1 MQGKL
6 PWPIQ
11 GFRHECE
18 LPATSQCELQKQ
30 LIMTGSFK
38 KILLTI
44 VAIACSLLLIAQQDV
59 SVVLRIN
66 HQEKLSVYR
75 DQPLVI
81 SLSISNP
88 KASGHEQ
95 WNRQAD
101 YEIAQLEQN
110 KRNGQLS
117 DEQYNSERQRLQA
130 GKKQVPAYS
139 LGSASMPSWEMVKF
153 RWIKDSKEQD
163 INIGTKLLNSEQVPA
178 ELTLDANGWYRLQWG
193 IDRTSTW
200 QLKPGKYYL
209 SVVID
214 RYNSNTVELEIKPIP
229 IPVSTLNTETMQL
242 DLARFALLC
251 KRPDTAIVHAKKAL
265 SINPKSIS
273 ALVLLGEAY
282 IQTRNYASAL
292 QYFETALTYFN
303 KQSPSAHEPPE
314 YILEMIEWL
323 KRQ

>member
-1 MQGKL
+1 
-6 PWPIQ
+6 
-11 GFRHECE
+11 
-18 LPATSQCELQKQ
+18 
-30 LIMTGSFK
+30 MTGSLK

-44 VAIACSLLLIAQQDV
+44 AAVACSLLLLAQQDV
-59 SVVLRIN
+59 SVILRLN

-88 KASGHEQ
+88 KASGYEQ

-101 YEIAQLEQN
+101 NEIAQLEQN
-110 KRNGQLS
+110 KRNGQMS

-139 LGSASMPSWEMVKF
+139 LGSASMPSWEMIKF
-153 RWIKDSKEQD
+153 RWIKNGKEQEID
-163 INIGTKLLNSEQVPA
+163 IGTKLLNNDHVPA
-178 ELTLDANGWYRLQWG
+178 ELMLDANGWYRLQWG
-193 IDRTSTW
+193 IDRTATL

-214 RYNSNTVELEIKPIP
+214 KYRSNTVELEIKPMAIP
-229 IPVSTLNTETMQL
+229 TSTLNTEAMQMEL
-242 DLARFALLC
+242 GRFALLY

-265 SINPKSIS
+265 SINPKSIT

-282 IQTRNYASAL
+282 IQTRDYAAAL
-292 QYFETALTYFN
+292 QYFETALSYFT
-303 KQSPSAHEPPE
+303 KQSPHVHEPPE